1 MMGKRTAA
9 LALVCAGILLCAG
22 CEGRTDKEEPDR
34 EASEIQTL
42 LLVTAQDARA
52 SVAETER
59 MPFGG
64 LLVEGDGA
72 SYTGAFNAVFGGNL
86 EFSFGFCAGDPAAY
100 RRFTFTFASVADP
113 EESFSVIYE
122 SIVGDWTGEE
132 NGRGRSGV
140 YVKCGEELRTTRYW
154 ASEEAEAWQKNKKS
168 LVTK

>member
-100 RRFTFTFASVADP
+100 RRFTFTFASSVDP
-113 EESFSVIYE
+113 EVMPAENAFVAVL
-122 SIVGDWTGEE
+122 VGLA
-132 NGRGRSGV
+132 SGLGAV
-140 YVKCGEELRTTRYW
+140 GVHQVGKQIEKAKEDS
-154 ASEEAEAWQKNKKS
+154 ANDDK
-168 LVTK
+168 